1 MPEPLSRAQLR
12 AGSGQAPGRGRRRRQ
27 SRGDVKEAAILDCA
41 WRLLATTAVADITIE
56 ALAAGAG
63 ISRPAFYF
71 YFYFYFDSRE
81 AVIRALGERV
91 AVGLTDT
98 VTASLDAMGARPRAT
113 IRRTV
118 AAYLERWRTQGQV
131 LRAMSPLY
139 ESDAGHR
146 AFWDEISDGIRSTIA
161 STIDSE
167 RAAGRALPAPP
178 ESRDISSAL
187 MAMMWRS
194 GYEVS
199 LSPPSDAADAERAE
213 VLTTMCMRMIYGE
226 RPAAFP
232 ADSRP

>member
-1 MPEPLSRAQLR
+1 MPEPLSRARLR
-12 AGSGQAPGRGRRRRQ
+12 AGADQAPGRGRRRRQ

-41 WRLLATTAVADITIE
+41 WHLLATTAVADITIE

-63 ISRPAFYF
+63 ISRPT
-71 YFYFYFDSRE
+71 FYFYFDSRE

-91 AVGLTDT
+91 AAGLTDT
-98 VTASLDAMGARPRAT
+98 VTAPLDAMGARPRAT
-113 IRRTV
+113 TRRMV
-118 AAYLERWRTQGQV
+118 AAYLERWRTEGAV

-139 ESDAGHR
+139 ESDAEHR
-146 AFWDEISDGIRSTIA
+146 AFWDEISDRIRGTIA

-178 ESRDISSAL
+178 TSHDIASAL

-194 GYEVS
+194 GYELS
-199 LSPPSDAADAERAE
+199 LSPPSDAADAQRVEA
-213 VLTTMCMRMIYGE
+213 LTTMCMRMIYGE

-232 ADSRP
+232 ADGPTDS

>member
-1 MPEPLSRAQLR
+1 MPEPLSRARLR
-12 AGSGQAPGRGRRRRQ
+12 AGADQAPGRGRRRRQ

-41 WRLLATTAVADITIE
+41 WHLLATTAVADITIE

-63 ISRPAFYF
+63 ISRPT
-71 YFYFYFDSRE
+71 FYFYFDSRE

-91 AVGLTDT
+91 AAGLTDT
-98 VTASLDAMGARPRAT
+98 VTAPLDAMGARPRAT
-113 IRRTV
+113 TRRMV
-118 AAYLERWRTQGQV
+118 AAYLERWRTEGAV

-139 ESDAGHR
+139 ESDAEHR
-146 AFWDEISDGIRSTIA
+146 AFWDEISDRIRGTIA

-178 ESRDISSAL
+178 TSRDIASAL

-194 GYEVS
+194 GYELS
-199 LSPPSDAADAERAE
+199 LSPPSDAADAQRVEA
-213 VLTTMCMRMIYGE
+213 LTTMCMRMIYGE

-232 ADSRP
+232 ADGPTDS